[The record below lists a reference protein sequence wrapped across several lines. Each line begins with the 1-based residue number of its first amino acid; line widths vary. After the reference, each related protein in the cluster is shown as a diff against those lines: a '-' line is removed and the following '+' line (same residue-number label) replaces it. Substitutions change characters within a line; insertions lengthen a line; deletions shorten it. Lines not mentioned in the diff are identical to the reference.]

1 MLANRLIENFLEFL
15 APRSCL
21 INNELISDVKSPVK
35 TISYSAIASLPSA
48 KASDEILNEIIVSLG
63 KENVAIDK
71 ALAVYSIDPQIN
83 IMNAIHAIKY
93 QNYQN
98 LAYELGKMLGNV
110 VKNEIV
116 ERDYILVP
124 VPLHKVKERERGYN
138 QAEKIADG
146 VSEVTGLKIELN
158 LVTRT
163 KYTISQTLLSDKERL
178 NNVKGKFKISTEC
191 KNEKVIIV
199 DDVVTTGNTV
209 NEIALALKNAGASEI
224 VVASLVKA

>member
-1 MLANRLIENFLEFL
+1 MLANRLIENFLDFL

-21 INNELISDVKSPVK
+21 IGNEMISDSKSPVK
-35 TISYSAIASLPSA
+35 AISYSAIASLPSA

-71 ALAVYSIDPQIN
+71 ALAVYSINPQIN

-116 ERDYILVP
+116 ERDYKLVP